1 MQSIRQSSIK
11 TLKDNTVRAILFDG
25 RKDNTKTMVKK
36 EDGKYHP
43 SEEKEEHYSICS
55 EPGGDY
61 LTHLTLDP
69 EDRAVDVRPAKQL
82 ASLIYQWLCD
92 NQMEESLQ
100 AIGGDSTNVNTG
112 WKGGAIAHL
121 ETMLGRKMIWIIC
134 ALHTNELPLR
144 HLFISMDGRTVSDNK
159 FEGPIGKLIN
169 KVLELPVLHE
179 VPPPS
184 I

>member
-1 MQSIRQSSIK
+1 MFIVLRP
-11 TLKDNTVRAILFDG
+11 F
-25 RKDNTKTMVKK
+25 
-36 EDGKYHP
+36 
-43 SEEKEEHYSICS
+43 
-55 EPGGDY
+55 PGFA
-61 LTHLTLDP
+61 HLTLDP
-69 EDRAVDVRPAKQL
+69 EDRAVDVRPTKQL

-134 ALHTNELPLR
+134 ALLTNELPLR

-159 FEGPIGKLIN
+159 FEGPTHQQSIG
-169 KVLELPVLHE
+169 
-179 VPPPS
+179 VPYAARGPPHRYRDQPYS
-184 I
+184 DGT